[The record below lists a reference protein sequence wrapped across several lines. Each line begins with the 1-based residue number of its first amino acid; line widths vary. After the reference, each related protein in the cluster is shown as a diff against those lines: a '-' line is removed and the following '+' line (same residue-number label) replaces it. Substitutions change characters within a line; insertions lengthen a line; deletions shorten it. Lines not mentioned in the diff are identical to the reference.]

1 MDVKPDSD
9 LVSELANGEEELSAE
24 EIEERRIKCAQFKQE
39 GNDKFKEKFLDEA
52 INLYSKAI
60 DLCPL
65 SDVKERSILF
75 NNRAAAYFHKHGESS
90 EQSCEEETVTE
101 VDEKDELGE
110 PEQTIKKESWLE
122 KCIADC
128 TTSIDLNPSYVKPY
142 LKRAQA
148 NRKIGKEN
156 LDKALEDYEMVLKI
170 DPSIKESYSAI
181 NELKE
186 EIDKR
191 NEELKNEMIGKLKDI
206 GNVVLNKFGLS
217 TDNFQ
222 MVKNPETGGY
232 SINFKS

>member
-9 LVSELANGEEELSAE
+9 LVAEPANEEEELSAE
-24 EIEERRIKCAQFKQE
+24 EIEERRIKCNQFKQE
-39 GNDKFKEKFLDEA
+39 GNEKFKEKCLDEA

-65 SDVKERSILF
+65 SDIKERSILF
-75 NNRAAAYFHKHGESS
+75 NNRAA
-90 EQSCEEETVTE
+90 
-101 VDEKDELGE
+101 
-110 PEQTIKKESWLE
+110 KESWLE
-122 KCIADC
+122 KCVADC

-156 LDKALEDYEMVLKI
+156 LDKALEDYEMVLKM

-181 NELKE
+181 NELKV

-191 NEELKNEMIGKLKDI
+191 NEDLKNEMIGKLKDI

-222 MVKNPETGGY
+222 MVKNPETGSY

>member
-9 LVSELANGEEELSAE
+9 LVTEPANEEEELSAE
-24 EIEERRIKCAQFKQE
+24 EIEERRIKCNQFKQE
-39 GNDKFKEKFLDEA
+39 GNEKFKEKCLDEA

-65 SDVKERSILF
+65 SDIKERSILF
-75 NNRAAAYFHKHGESS
+75 NNRAAAYFHKDGELS
-90 EQSCEEETVTE
+90 EQTNEEEVNE

-110 PEQTIKKESWLE
+110 TECTVKKESWLE
-122 KCIADC
+122 KCVADC

-181 NELKE
+181 NELKV

-191 NEELKNEMIGKLKDI
+191 NEELKNEMIGKLKDL

-222 MVKNPETGGY
+222 MVKNPETGSY